1 MQLKLIDIRYTTVAH
16 FRQCSRICGG
26 VGVSNDHGD
35 DKKVAAP
42 VPTLPVVT
50 NTSSEV
56 SQCLERSHTRAFS
69 LLKAKCYRVSHK

>member
-50 NTSSEV
+50 NTSRAANGTSRSFTVLREV
-56 SQCLERSHTRAFS
+56 PSGGN
-69 LLKAKCYRVSHK
+69 LL

>member
-26 VGVSNDHGD
+26 VEVSNDHGD

-50 NTSSEV
+50 DTSSEV
-56 SQCLERSHTRAFS
+56 S
-69 LLKAKCYRVSHK
+69 

>member
-26 VGVSNDHGD
+26 VEVSNDHGD

-42 VPTLPVVT
+42 VPTLPLPVVT
-50 NTSSEV
+50 DTSSEV
-56 SQCLERSHTRAFS
+56 S
-69 LLKAKCYRVSHK
+69 

>member
-50 NTSSEV
+50 DTSSEV
-56 SQCLERSHTRAFS
+56 S
-69 LLKAKCYRVSHK
+69 

>member
-50 NTSSEV
+50 NTSIPVVKFHSAQRGPILGP
-56 SQCLERSHTRAFS
+56 SPC
-69 LLKAKCYRVSHK
+69 